1 MLIFETHAHYDDSS
15 FDSDR
20 KEIIASLS
28 AHGISPVINVA
39 STMESNE
46 KCLEF
51 SHKYPD
57 FYAALGVHPSELSGI
72 SESFFDELKT
82 KLDDE
87 KVAAIGEIGL
97 DYHYLSEE
105 EDKEKAKETQKYW
118 FSYQLSI
125 AGEYGL
131 PVIFHLRDSAE
142 DSMEKL
148 KKAAADGIRGVLHCY
163 SYSPEQAMEYEKM
176 GYYFGI
182 GGVVTFKN
190 SKKLKETVEKVS
202 LSRILLET
210 DSPYLS
216 PEPFRGRRND
226 STNLPYIVKE
236 IARLRHITEDEV
248 IERTRE
254 NAGALF
260 SRVKVD

>member
-46 KCLEF
+46 KCLEL

-72 SESFFDELKT
+72 SENFFDELKT

-97 DYHYLSEE
+97 DYFLYLVF
-105 EDKEKAKETQKYW
+105 YPI
-118 FSYQLSI
+118 FLHSI
-125 AGEYGL
+125 
-131 PVIFHLRDSAE
+131 
-142 DSMEKL
+142 K
-148 KKAAADGIRGVLHCY
+148 
-163 SYSPEQAMEYEKM
+163 Q
-176 GYYFGI
+176 
-182 GGVVTFKN
+182 
-190 SKKLKETVEKVS
+190 
-202 LSRILLET
+202 
-210 DSPYLS
+210 
-216 PEPFRGRRND
+216 
-226 STNLPYIVKE
+226 
-236 IARLRHITEDEV
+236 
-248 IERTRE
+248 
-254 NAGALF
+254 
-260 SRVKVD
+260 